1 MSTSP
6 REAVRGAPRH
16 TRTRAGGWS
25 LLNARTRSLF
35 PSFACLFALSPV
47 ASGQQPGPS
56 PAEPLLLLCT
66 ADTLGQLHPCGCASK
81 TGGLAHRARLLRDLA
96 GDQPALRLDCGNVA
110 TRSEEVEVVL
120 AAMGAMHYD
129 AMALGDQDLALRQTV
144 LAEAER
150 CGVLALSSGPAGN
163 ALPGAL
169 PFAEKQVGGWHVA
182 VLALSA
188 AATDPAAAAHTLAPL
203 IAQLGKRAHLVAL
216 LSRLPAERNREF
228 VRGLPP
234 EAQVD
239 VIFSSAGPG
248 PAGDPEQIGHTWL
261 LPVPAKGQAVGAARL
276 RRLPTGELEV
286 DWQLHTVRE
295 DLPPDPEVLFLVASY
310 YQRLAEAR
318 RAEHKEGVR

>member
-96 GDQPALRLDCGNVA
+96 GEQPALRLDCGNVA
-110 TRSEEVEVVL
+110 TRNDEVEVVL
-120 AAMGAMHYD
+120 AAMGAMQYD
-129 AMALGDQDLALRQTV
+129 AMALGDQDLALRETV

-150 CGVLALSSGPAGN
+150 CGVLALSSVPAGN

-188 AATDPAAAAHTLAPL
+188 AETDATAAHALAPL
-203 IAQLGKRAHLVAL
+203 IVQLGKRAHLVAL
-216 LSRLPAERNREF
+216 LSRLPVERNREF
-228 VRGLPP
+228 ARGLPP
-234 EAQVD
+234 EARVD
-239 VIFSSAGPG
+239 VIVSSVGPA

-276 RRLPTGELEV
+276 RRLPAGGLEV
-286 DWQLHTVRE
+286 DWQLHAVRE
-295 DLPPDPEVLFLVASY
+295 DLPPDPEVLFLVASH

>member
-1 MSTSP
+1 MSTTP
-6 REAVRGAPRH
+6 RKAVRRA
-16 TRTRAGGWS
+16 TRYTCAGRWP

-35 PSFACLFALSPV
+35 PPFACLFALSPV
-47 ASGQQPGPS
+47 ASAQQPEPS

-150 CGVLALSSGPAGN
+150 CGVLALSSEPAGD

-188 AATDPAAAAHTLAPL
+188 AETDATAAHALAPL
-203 IAQLGKRAHLVAL
+203 IVQLGKRAHLVAL
-216 LSRLPAERNREF
+216 LSRLPVERNREF
-228 VRGLPP
+228 ARGLPP
-234 EAQVD
+234 EARVD
-239 VIFSSAGPG
+239 VIVSSVGPA

-276 RRLPTGELEV
+276 RRLPAGGLEV
-286 DWQLHTVRE
+286 DWQLHAVRE
-295 DLPPDPEVLFLVASY
+295 DLPPDPEVLFLVASH

-318 RAEHKEGVR
+318 RTEHKEGVR

>member
-1 MSTSP
+1 M
-6 REAVRGAPRH
+6 
-16 TRTRAGGWS
+16 
-25 LLNARTRSLF
+25 
-35 PSFACLFALSPV
+35 
-47 ASGQQPGPS
+47 
-56 PAEPLLLLCT
+56 
-66 ADTLGQLHPCGCASK
+66 
-81 TGGLAHRARLLRDLA
+81 
-96 GDQPALRLDCGNVA
+96 
-110 TRSEEVEVVL
+110 EVVL

-150 CGVLALSSGPAGN
+150 CGVLALSSEPAGD

-216 LSRLPAERNREF
+216 LSRLPVERNREF
-228 VRGLPP
+228 ARGLPP
-234 EAQVD
+234 EARVD
-239 VIFSSAGPG
+239 VIVSSVGPA

>member
-1 MSTSP
+1 
-6 REAVRGAPRH
+6 
-16 TRTRAGGWS
+16 

-96 GDQPALRLDCGNVA
+96 GEQPALRLDCGNVA

-216 LSRLPAERNREF
+216 LSRLPVERNREF
-228 VRGLPP
+228 ARGLPP
-234 EAQVD
+234 EARVD
-239 VIFSSAGPG
+239 VIVSSVGPA

>member
-1 MSTSP
+1 
-6 REAVRGAPRH
+6 
-16 TRTRAGGWS
+16 

-203 IAQLGKRAHLVAL
+203 IVQLGKRAHLVAL
-216 LSRLPAERNREF
+216 LSRLPVERNREF
-228 VRGLPP
+228 ARGLPP
-234 EAQVD
+234 EARVD
-239 VIFSSAGPG
+239 VIVSSVGPA

-276 RRLPTGELEV
+276 RRLPAGGLEV
-286 DWQLHTVRE
+286 DWQLHAVRE
-295 DLPPDPEVLFLVASY
+295 DLPPDPEVLFLVASH

-318 RAEHKEGVR
+318 RTEHKEGVR